1 MSFRRRLALVSAA
14 AVAAAVAAA
23 SLIVFFV
30 VRDQLRDEIDG
41 SLTELAR
48 GASVTGIPVPAPRH
62 GLAPRRATIPLPNPR
77 DGQRPRQRVALALP
91 QTPLGI
97 PAGYGQLVGADG
109 RVLPA
114 RGETV
119 SLPVS
124 AAARKV
130 ASGAR
135 GAFFEDAEVAGTHL
149 RILTTQVEPGR
160 AVQVARSMEDV
171 DTTLR
176 QLALV
181 LGLVSLGGVAL
192 AAVLGRAVSRAAVA
206 PVVRLTEAAE
216 HVARTRDLG
225 RRIGGGPRADEL
237 GRLAASF
244 NAMLEELERAIGAQ
258 RQLVVDASHELRT
271 PLTSLR
277 TNIEVLSRPNGLR
290 QHDRQRLLHDVTGQ
304 LEELGVLVGNLVDL
318 ARDEGP
324 GDVEEELRLD
334 RLVSETVER
343 CRRNARDRSFVTRL
357 EPCIVHGSRER
368 LESAVG
374 NLLDNAA
381 KWSPRGG
388 EIEVSLSRG
397 GELTVRDHG
406 PGIDP
411 VDAPQVFD
419 RFYRATSA
427 RGMPGSGLGLA
438 IVRQVAELHGG
449 SVAAEVPPGGGAL
462 LRLRL
467 PATRSLEHV
476 TEPDEATAGLGTS

>member
-1 MSFRRRLALVSAA
+1 VSFRRRLALVSAA

-48 GASVTGIPVPAPRH
+48 GASVTGIPVPAPRP
-62 GLAPRRATIPLPNPR
+62 GETARLPKPR
-77 DGQRPRQRVALALP
+77 DGQRPRPGVALALP
-91 QTPLGI
+91 ETPLGV

-114 RGETV
+114 RGEDV

-124 AAARKV
+124 AAAREV
-130 ASGAR
+130 AAGAR

-206 PVVRLTEAAE
+206 PVARLTEAAE
-216 HVARTRDLG
+216 HVASTRDLG
-225 RRIGGGPRADEL
+225 RRIEGGPRADEL

-290 QHDRQRLLHDVTGQ
+290 QRDRQRLLHDVTGQ
-304 LEELGVLVGNLVDL
+304 LEELGVLVGNLVNL

-334 RLVSETVER
+334 FLVSETAER
-343 CRRNARDRSFVTRL
+343 WQRNARDRSFVTRL
-357 EPCIVHGSRER
+357 EPCVVHGSRER

-411 VDAPQVFD
+411 VDAPYVFD

-462 LRLRL
+462 LRVRL
-467 PATRSLEHV
+467 PVLSNSL
-476 TEPDEATAGLGTS
+476 AALS